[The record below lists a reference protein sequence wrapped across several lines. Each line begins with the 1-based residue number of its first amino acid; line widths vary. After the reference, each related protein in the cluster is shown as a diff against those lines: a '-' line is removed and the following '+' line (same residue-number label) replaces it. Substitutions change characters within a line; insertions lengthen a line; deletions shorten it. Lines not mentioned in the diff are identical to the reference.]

1 MKRDWQEKKVVVI
14 GAARQGLAASRYL
27 AKRSAQVVLTDSRPL
42 SDFKDLEGQLSG
54 FAIKLN
60 LGGHPTGILDGAD
73 VVCVSGGVP
82 LTIPLIKEAED
93 RGIPLTN
100 DSQLF
105 MEEVNARVI
114 GITGSA
120 GKTTTTIL
128 TGAIAR
134 AALEPKVKVWVG
146 GNIGFPLIEHLE
158 EIQPEDW
165 VVHEFSSFQ
174 LEQMTLSPHIAV
186 ITNITPNHLDRHK
199 TMEAYTAV
207 KTRILKFQSAKDF
220 AVINREDPG
229 SRSLDVKTSAS
240 IFTFGFNLSSG
251 KEPAVFIKGA
261 NLMAFDGRDE
271 AILFP
276 INVLKL
282 PGRHNLANAMA
293 ACAASLAAGF
303 PAQAMQKGIGSVEC
317 IPHRLEFVREFNGIQ
332 WFNDSI
338 ATAPERV
345 MAAMGALE
353 GPLVML
359 LGGRDKDLPW
369 EDLAEMVHERQA
381 KVVLFGEAGSLINSA
396 LKKYEGDKHSYPLF
410 QVKTLQEAVQKAAEI
425 AEKGDKVV
433 LSPGGTSYDAYR
445 DFEERGEQFR
455 NLVKALQ

>member
-1 MKRDWQEKKVVVI
+1 MT
-14 GAARQGLAASRYL
+14 S
-27 AKRSAQVVLTDSRPL
+27 KRSCPVTQIELH
-42 SDFKDLEGQLSG
+42 
-54 FAIKLN
+54 
-60 LGGHPTGILDGAD
+60 LGGHPTDILEGTD

-82 LTIPLIKEAED
+82 LTISLIKEAQA

-105 MEEVNARVI
+105 MEEVAARVI

-128 TGAIAR
+128 TGAIAK

-199 TMEAYTAV
+199 TMEAYTAA
-207 KTRILKFQSAKDF
+207 KTHILEYQNAKDF

-229 SRSLDVKTSAS
+229 SRNLTKKTSAS
-240 IFTFGFNLSSG
+240 IYTFGFNMPSG
-251 KEPAVFIKGA
+251 KDPAVFIKDA
-261 NLMAFDGRDE
+261 NFMTFDGRE
-271 AILFP
+271 EMTLFP
-276 INVLKL
+276 TKILKL

-303 PAQAMQKGIGSVEC
+303 SSQAMQAGIGSVKG
-317 IPHRLEFVREFNGIQ
+317 IPHRLELVREFNGIQ
-332 WFNDSI
+332 WINDSI

-345 MAAMGALE
+345 MAAMRALE

-369 EDLAEMVHERQA
+369 EDLAAMLYERQA
-381 KVVLFGEAGSLINSA
+381 KVVLFGEASSLVKKA
-396 LKKYEGDKHSYPLF
+396 LTNFKGIGATYPLF
-410 QVKTLQEAVQKAAEI
+410 QVKTLNEAVLKAAEI
-425 AEKGDKVV
+425 AEKGDKVL

-445 DFEERGEQFR
+445 DFEERGEHFR
-455 NLVKALQ
+455 DLVKALQ

>member
-1 MKRDWQEKKVVVI
+1 MKRNWQGKKVVVI

-27 AKRSAQVVLTDSRPL
+27 ARKSAHVLLTDSRPL
-42 SDFKDLEGQLSG
+42 SDFSDLDAQLSG
-54 FAIKLN
+54 FAVELY
-60 LGGHPTGILDGAD
+60 LGGHPIDILDGAD
-73 VVCVSGGVP
+73 VICVSGGVP
-82 LTIPLIKEAED
+82 LTIPLIQEAQA

-105 MEEVNARVI
+105 MEEVNANVI

-120 GKTTTTIL
+120 GKTTTTVL
-128 TGAIAR
+128 TGAIAK

-186 ITNITPNHLDRHK
+186 ITNITPNHLDRHR
-199 TMEAYTAV
+199 TMAAYTAA
-207 KTRILKFQSAKDF
+207 KTHILEYQNAKDF
-220 AVINREDPG
+220 AVFNREDPG
-229 SRSLDVKTSAS
+229 SKYLAERTSAS
-240 IFTFGFNLSSG
+240 IFTFGFNTPTG
-251 KEPAVFIKGA
+251 KNQGIFIKDE
-261 NLMAFDGRDE
+261 NFMAFDGREE

-276 INVLKL
+276 TKILRL

-293 ACAASLAAGF
+293 ACTACLAAGF
-303 PAQAMQKGIGSVEC
+303 PAQAMREGIGSVEG
-317 IPHRLEFVREFNGIQ
+317 IPHRLELVGEFNSIQ
-332 WFNDSI
+332 WINDSI

-345 MAAMGALE
+345 MAAMRALK

-369 EDLAEMVHERQA
+369 EDLAAMLHERQT
-381 KVVLFGEAGSLINSA
+381 KVVLFGEAGSLVSA
-396 LKKYEGDKHSYPLF
+396 VLKKFEGASPSYPLH
-410 QVKTLQEAVQKAAEI
+410 QVKTLEEAVIKAAEI
-425 AEKGDKVV
+425 AEKGDKVL

-445 DFEERGEQFR
+445 DFEERGEHFR
-455 NLVKALQ
+455 KLVKALK